1 MHLVG
6 FIIRIYHDARSPE
19 RQMELIVFNILKL
32 VITNLKSCLRF
43 EDFTAVDIHV
53 VMLGV
58 TSLYQRTAGYQCYEE
73 TQCSHLRDDPTPKT
87 E

>member
-1 MHLVG
+1 LHLVG
-6 FIIRIYHDARSPE
+6 FIIRIYHDALSPE
-19 RQMELIVFNILKL
+19 RQIELVVYNILKL

-43 EDFTAVDIHV
+43 EDFTRVDIHG

-58 TSLYQRTAGYQCYEE
+58 TLLCQRTAGYQCYEE
-73 TQCSHLRDDPTPKT
+73 PQCCRLRDDPTPKT